1 MRDGQIFV
9 IKVEKIGM
17 RRNQK
22 YFMMFASTALLNRE
36 LRLVLIFID
45 EQFYQQKKFPSRVGR
60 KYFPKAK
67 VVSFSLKKKI
77 SSLHVKK
84 QTHFTSHHASNKKH
98 IFSRNF
104 LVVSIDVPY

>member
-17 RRNQK
+17 RRNQRD
-22 YFMMFASTALLNRE
+22 FMMFASTALLNRE

-67 VVSFSLKKKI
+67 VVSFSLKKKKYHHYMLRNKLI
-77 SSLHVKK
+77 
-84 QTHFTSHHASNKKH
+84 SHHITQAIKNT
-98 IFSRNF
+98 FF
-104 LVVSIDVPY
+104 L